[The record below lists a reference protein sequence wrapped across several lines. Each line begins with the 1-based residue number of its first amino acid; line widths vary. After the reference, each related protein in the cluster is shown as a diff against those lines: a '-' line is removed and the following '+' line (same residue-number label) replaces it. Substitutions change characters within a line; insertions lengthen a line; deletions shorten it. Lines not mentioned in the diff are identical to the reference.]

1 MARGSLQILDA
12 VSIRLFV
19 EGGELVAGVAV
30 DIAEAA
36 ESYEELPESW
46 QDHVCADIGDEVVA
60 VRRDNE
66 AGCVTVA
73 ELLQV
78 LRRDAAGFAQDGDV
92 LFLGK
97 GVEPVTWWG

>member
-46 QDHVCADIGDEVVA
+46 QDHV
-60 VRRDNE
+60 
-66 AGCVTVA
+66 
-73 ELLQV
+73 
-78 LRRDAAGFAQDGDV
+78 
-92 LFLGK
+92 
-97 GVEPVTWWG
+97 